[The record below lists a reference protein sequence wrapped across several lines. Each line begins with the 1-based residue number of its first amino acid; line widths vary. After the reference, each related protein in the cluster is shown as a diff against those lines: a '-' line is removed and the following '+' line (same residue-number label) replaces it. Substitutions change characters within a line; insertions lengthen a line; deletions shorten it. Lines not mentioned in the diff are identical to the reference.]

1 MGEIYVSLAEFAK
14 EVGVSRA
21 AISQSIKRCQERD
34 EPLRIKLVDIN
45 GKQKVAFLESKKL
58 WEESS
63 NIITNDEPLK
73 KSTEKK
79 HVEKKESISNI
90 KPTTADAFDEEIH
103 LEHPDQYQMSEIKK
117 YKEYFLA
124 KRQQVALLKSK
135 GKLIDRDVVGRLMP
149 ALLSSFSDKLRY
161 IPEATSF
168 VIASKIKDAYDV
180 NVDEDEL
187 SLLVKNAM
195 HEYLKSTIEYLKDN
209 INLELEES

>member
-63 NIITNDEPLK
+63 NSITDDLVVK
-73 KSTEKK
+73 KST
-79 HVEKKESISNI
+79 EKKESISNP
-90 KPTTADAFDEEIH
+90 KPIATDAFDEEIH

-195 HEYLKSTIEYLKDN
+195 HEYLKSTIDYLKDN